1 MILLCYYKIESGDK
15 MKNII
20 WFICLVLV
28 IISFAGC
35 GSNAP
40 INDENPQQSKAPSN
54 LEISELSDEKLA
66 DIVAKDLGV
75 PDNAGIEYSVTAEKY
90 YFEAAD
96 RYYKNIS
103 FTKNGEI
110 VAGAS
115 VDPYTGELLRNIF
128 EYQN

>member
-1 MILLCYYKIESGDK
+1 

-35 GSNAP
+35 GNNAP
-40 INDENPQQSKAPSN
+40 INDENPQQSKISSN
-54 LEISELSDEKLA
+54 LEISELSNEKLA

-110 VAGAS
+110 VAGAG